1 MHRDSVDLSRQD
13 VALCRENLL
22 RFYKTK
28 SDMEQN
34 DQEHL
39 LAYSAVVFVLPFET
53 VLVEDYFSDMNY
65 NKSKQRASLKDESVA
80 NVIRTRA
87 VHSVLEHPHLP
98 FDRKLRLKTDSP
110 LEHKLSF

>member
-22 RFYKTK
+22 LYYKTK
-28 SDMEQN
+28 SEMEQN

-65 NKSKQRASLKDESVA
+65 NKSKQRAIIEG
-80 NVIRTRA
+80 
-87 VHSVLEHPHLP
+87 
-98 FDRKLRLKTDSP
+98 
-110 LEHKLSF
+110 